1 MVGFRKTN
9 QDLWLIFKKDQSFET
24 QVSLDEFCVKKS
36 LVFQNSKPVLL
47 IKHNTMFVN
56 LEKNIKK
63 FIIQIC
69 GILHNLEGYPIV
81 SANLNPSSVMIDQD
95 SSTGTINQ
103 VKINNVEFVNN
114 LKFSEYMPPEVH
126 N

>member
-1 MVGFRKTN
+1 M
-9 QDLWLIFKKDQSFET
+9 
-24 QVSLDEFCVKKS
+24 KKS
-36 LVFQNSKPVLL
+36 LVFQNGKPVLL

-56 LEKNIKK
+56 LEKNLKK

-81 SANLNPSSVMIDQD
+81 SANLSPSSVIIDQD
-95 SSTGTINQ
+95 SSSGTINQ

-114 LKFSEYMPPEVH
+114 LKFSEYMPPEVY